1 MRNIC
6 TIVVREPEGKRPF
19 GRPSHKWEE
28 NMKMGLKVIVFED
41 VNRIHLAQ
49 VRNQRLDFVDTV
61 INHQFSQNAE
71 ILTS

>member
-1 MRNIC
+1 
-6 TIVVREPEGKRPF
+6 
-19 GRPSHKWEE
+19 
-28 NMKMGLKVIVFED
+28 MKMGLKVIVFED

-61 INHQFSQNAE
+61 INHQLSQNAE